1 MVNDLRTQSLRYWDI
16 FSRSRPPSAENKRL
30 SGLSCIPKPA
40 YWCAYVVL
48 VLVYQCHPYLDIVVL
63 LMMIDEKKN
72 AVEIKSRT
80 HLEMDEIEELLE
92 LARKTDERSWCIL
105 TLAFNHGLRVSE
117 CAGGASAIP
126 GKTRPAIPPLMLSD
140 IDMRHRT
147 IRVRR
152 LKGSLET
159 TQAFVE
165 HRGKPALSD
174 YACLKTY
181 LAVRTN
187 DGSDF
192 LFTGQKG
199 PLHRW
204 ALNRMF
210 VELLRKVSDARVVR
224 GLQPIPQGC
233 FRFHTLKHSV
243 ATIIANRV
251 QNIFTLKNHLGHA
264 SISSSMSYAHPD
276 SRATAAQ
283 VQHALSIAF
292 SGF

>member
-1 MVNDLRTQSLRYWDI
+1 
-16 FSRSRPPSAENKRL
+16 
-30 SGLSCIPKPA
+30 
-40 YWCAYVVL
+40 
-48 VLVYQCHPYLDIVVL
+48 
-63 LMMIDEKKN
+63 MMIDEKKR
-72 AVEIKSRT
+72 AVETKSRT

-92 LARKTDERSWCIL
+92 LARKTDARSWCIL

-117 CAGGASAIP
+117 CAGGAPAIP
-126 GKTRPAIPPLMLSD
+126 GKTRPAIPPLTLSD

-181 LAVRTN
+181 LMVRIN

-210 VELLRKVSDARVVR
+210 VELLKKISDARVAR
-224 GLQPIPQGC
+224 GLHPIPQGC

-276 SRATAAQ
+276 ARATAAQ
-283 VQHALSIAF
+283 VQRALSIAF

>member
-1 MVNDLRTQSLRYWDI
+1 MI
-16 FSRSRPPSAENKRL
+16 
-30 SGLSCIPKPA
+30 
-40 YWCAYVVL
+40 
-48 VLVYQCHPYLDIVVL
+48 
-63 LMMIDEKKN
+63 IDEKKQAAEVN
-72 AVEIKSRT
+72 SRV

-92 LARKTDERSWCIL
+92 VARKTDPRSWCIL

-117 CAGGASAIP
+117 CAGGAPAIP
-126 GKTRPAIPPLMLSD
+126 GKNRPAIPPLMLSD

-147 IRVRR
+147 VRVRR

-174 YACLKTY
+174 YACIKAY
-181 LAVRTN
+181 LAVRID

-192 LFTGQKG
+192 FFTGQKG

-210 VELLRKVSDARVVR
+210 VELLKQLSDSRVAH
-224 GLQPIPQGC
+224 GLQPIPKSC

-264 SISSSMSYAHPD
+264 SISSSMSYARSEPR
-276 SRATAAQ
+276 STAVQ
-283 VQHALSIAF
+283 VQHALLVAF

>member
-1 MVNDLRTQSLRYWDI
+1 MTTGERNQ
-16 FSRSRPPSAENKRL
+16 
-30 SGLSCIPKPA
+30 
-40 YWCAYVVL
+40 
-48 VLVYQCHPYLDIVVL
+48 
-63 LMMIDEKKN
+63 
-72 AVEIKSRT
+72 AVEVNSRT

-92 LARKTDERSWCIL
+92 LARKTDPRCWCIL

-117 CAGGASAIP
+117 CAGGAPAIP
-126 GKTRPAIPPLMLSD
+126 AKNRPPIPPLMLSD

-165 HRGKPALSD
+165 HRGRPALSD
-174 YACLKTY
+174 YACLKAY
-181 LAVRTN
+181 LAVRSD

-204 ALNRMF
+204 ALNRVF
-210 VELLRKVSDARVVR
+210 VELLKTVSDARVAR
-224 GLQPIPQGC
+224 GLKRIPQGC

-276 SRATAAQ
+276 PRSTAVQ
-283 VQHALSIAF
+283 VQHALSVAF

>member
-1 MVNDLRTQSLRYWDI
+1 
-16 FSRSRPPSAENKRL
+16 
-30 SGLSCIPKPA
+30 
-40 YWCAYVVL
+40 
-48 VLVYQCHPYLDIVVL
+48 
-63 LMMIDEKKN
+63 MILDEKKQ
-72 AVEIKSRT
+72 AVEVNSRV
-80 HLEMDEIEELLE
+80 HLEMDEVEELLE
-92 LARKTDERSWCIL
+92 LARKTEARSWCIL

-117 CAGGASAIP
+117 CAGGAPAIP
-126 GKTRPAIPPLMLSD
+126 RKNRPAIPPLMLSD
-140 IDMRHRT
+140 IDMKHRT

-174 YACLKTY
+174 YACLKAY
-181 LAVRTN
+181 LAVRID
-187 DGSDF
+187 DGSGL

-204 ALNRMF
+204 ALNRMY
-210 VELLRKVSDARVVR
+210 VELLNQVSDARVAR
-224 GLQPIPQGC
+224 GLKAIPENC

-251 QNIFTLKNHLGHA
+251 HNIFALKNHLGHA
-264 SISSSMSYAHPD
+264 SISSSMSYAHADP
-276 SRATAAQ
+276 RATAVQ
-283 VQHALSIAF
+283 VQQALSRAF

>member
-1 MVNDLRTQSLRYWDI
+1 MIILDQKKQAVAVN
-16 FSRSRPPSAENKRL
+16 SR
-30 SGLSCIPKPA
+30 
-40 YWCAYVVL
+40 V
-48 VLVYQCHPYLDIVVL
+48 
-63 LMMIDEKKN
+63 
-72 AVEIKSRT
+72 
-80 HLEMDEIEELLE
+80 HLEMDEVEELLE
-92 LARKTDERSWCIL
+92 LARKTDPRSWCIL

-117 CAGGASAIP
+117 CAGGAPAIP
-126 GKTRPAIPPLMLSD
+126 RKNRPAIPPLTVSD
-140 IDMRHRT
+140 VDMRHRT

-174 YACLKTY
+174 YACLKAY
-181 LAVRTN
+181 LAARTD
-187 DGSDF
+187 DGSGL

-199 PLHRW
+199 SLHRW

-210 VELLRKVSDARVVR
+210 VELLKQVSDARVAR
-224 GLQPIPQGC
+224 GFTAIPENC
-233 FRFHTLKHSV
+233 FRFHALKHSV

-264 SISSSMSYAHPD
+264 SIISSMTYSHPD
-276 SRATAAQ
+276 PWTTAAQ

>member
-1 MVNDLRTQSLRYWDI
+1 MI
-16 FSRSRPPSAENKRL
+16 F
-30 SGLSCIPKPA
+30 
-40 YWCAYVVL
+40 
-48 VLVYQCHPYLDIVVL
+48 
-63 LMMIDEKKN
+63 DEKKQAAEVN
-72 AVEIKSRT
+72 SRV
-80 HLEMDEIEELLE
+80 HLEMDEVEELLE
-92 LARKTDERSWCIL
+92 LARKTNARSWCIL

-117 CAGGASAIP
+117 CAGGAPAIP
-126 GKTRPAIPPLMLSD
+126 GKNRPAIPPLTLRD
-140 IDMRHRT
+140 IDMKHRT

-159 TQAFVE
+159 VQAFVE

-174 YACLKTY
+174 YACLKAY
-181 LAVRTN
+181 LAVRID
-187 DGSDF
+187 DGSDL

-204 ALNRMF
+204 ALNRMY
-210 VELLRKVSDARVVR
+210 VNLLKQVSDARVAQ
-224 GLQPIPQGC
+224 GLKAIPENS
-233 FRFHTLKHSV
+233 FRFHALKHSV

-276 SRATAAQ
+276 PRSTAAQ
-283 VQHALSIAF
+283 VQRALSNAF

>member
-1 MVNDLRTQSLRYWDI
+1 MITDERKHALEVN
-16 FSRSRPPSAENKRL
+16 
-30 SGLSCIPKPA
+30 
-40 YWCAYVVL
+40 
-48 VLVYQCHPYLDIVVL
+48 
-63 LMMIDEKKN
+63 
-72 AVEIKSRT
+72 SRT
-80 HLEMDEIEELLE
+80 HLEMDEILEQLE
-92 LARKTDERSWCIL
+92 LARKTDPRSWCIL

-117 CAGGASAIP
+117 CAGGAPAIP
-126 GKTRPAIPPLMLSD
+126 WKNRPAIPPLMLSD

-174 YACLKTY
+174 YSCLKTY
-181 LAVRTN
+181 LAIRID
-187 DGSDF
+187 DGSDL

-210 VELLRKVSDARVVR
+210 VELLKQVSDARVAR
-224 GLQPIPQGC
+224 GLQPIPKSC

-276 SRATAAQ
+276 PRSTAVQ
-283 VQHALSIAF
+283 VQHALSVAF

>member
-1 MVNDLRTQSLRYWDI
+1 M
-16 FSRSRPPSAENKRL
+16 F
-30 SGLSCIPKPA
+30 
-40 YWCAYVVL
+40 
-48 VLVYQCHPYLDIVVL
+48 
-63 LMMIDEKKN
+63 IDEKKQ
-72 AVEIKSRT
+72 AVEVNPRT
-80 HLEMDEIEELLE
+80 HLEMDEVLELLE
-92 LARKTDERSWCIL
+92 VARKTDPRSWCIL

-117 CAGGASAIP
+117 CAGGAPAIP
-126 GKTRPAIPPLMLSD
+126 SKNRPSIPPLMLSD

-147 IRVRR
+147 VRVRR

-159 TQAFVE
+159 TQSFVE

-174 YACLKTY
+174 YACLKAY
-181 LAVRTN
+181 LAVRVD

-192 LFTGQKG
+192 LFTGKKG

-210 VELLRKVSDARVVR
+210 VELLEMISNARVAR
-224 GLQPIPQGC
+224 GLNPIPRGC

>member
-1 MVNDLRTQSLRYWDI
+1 MIRIDLAAFNASQN
-16 FSRSRPPSAENKRL
+16 PPTGGAH
-30 SGLSCIPKPA
+30 
-40 YWCAYVVL
+40 VVL
-48 VLVYQCHPYLDIVVL
+48 VRVYQCHPYLDTVEL
-63 LMMIDEKKN
+63 LMMIDEKKR
-72 AVEIKSRT
+72 AVETKSRT

-117 CAGGASAIP
+117 CAGGAPAIP
-126 GKTRPAIPPLMLSD
+126 GKTRPAIPPLTLSD

-181 LAVRTN
+181 LMVRIN

-210 VELLRKVSDARVVR
+210 VELLKKISDARVAR
-224 GLQPIPQGC
+224 GLHPIPQGC

-276 SRATAAQ
+276 ARATAAQ
-283 VQHALSIAF
+283 VQRALSIAF

>member
-1 MVNDLRTQSLRYWDI
+1 MRRRSLAI
-16 FSRSRPPSAENKRL
+16 L
-30 SGLSCIPKPA
+30 S
-40 YWCAYVVL
+40 
-48 VLVYQCHPYLDIVVL
+48 
-63 LMMIDEKKN
+63 KN
-72 AVEIKSRT
+72 
-80 HLEMDEIEELLE
+80 
-92 LARKTDERSWCIL
+92 
-105 TLAFNHGLRVSE
+105 
-117 CAGGASAIP
+117 
-126 GKTRPAIPPLMLSD
+126 RPAIPPLMLSD

-174 YACLKTY
+174 YACLKAY
-181 LAVRTN
+181 IAVRI
-187 DGSDF
+187 DDRSEF

-210 VELLRKVSDARVVR
+210 VELLKKISDARVAR
-224 GLQPIPQGC
+224 GLHPIPQGC

>member
-1 MVNDLRTQSLRYWDI
+1 MTTGQRNQ
-16 FSRSRPPSAENKRL
+16 
-30 SGLSCIPKPA
+30 
-40 YWCAYVVL
+40 
-48 VLVYQCHPYLDIVVL
+48 
-63 LMMIDEKKN
+63 
-72 AVEIKSRT
+72 AVEVNSRT

-92 LARKTDERSWCIL
+92 LARKTDPRSWCIL

-117 CAGGASAIP
+117 CAGGAPAIP
-126 GKTRPAIPPLMLSD
+126 SKNRPAIPPLMLAD

-147 IRVRR
+147 VRVRR

-174 YACLKTY
+174 YACLKAY
-181 LAVRTN
+181 LAVRIS
-187 DGSDF
+187 DGSDL

-204 ALNRMF
+204 ALNRIF
-210 VELLRKVSDARVVR
+210 VELLKNVSDARVAR
-224 GLQPIPQGC
+224 GLKRIPQGC
-233 FRFHTLKHSV
+233 FRFHALKHSV

-251 QNIFTLKNHLGHA
+251 PNIFTLKNHLGHA
-264 SISSSMSYAHPD
+264 SISSSMTYAHPD
-276 SRATAAQ
+276 PRSTAVQ
-283 VQHALSIAF
+283 VQHALSNAF

>member
-1 MVNDLRTQSLRYWDI
+1 MIILDQKKQAVAVN
-16 FSRSRPPSAENKRL
+16 SR
-30 SGLSCIPKPA
+30 
-40 YWCAYVVL
+40 V
-48 VLVYQCHPYLDIVVL
+48 
-63 LMMIDEKKN
+63 
-72 AVEIKSRT
+72 
-80 HLEMDEIEELLE
+80 HLEMDEVEELLE
-92 LARKTDERSWCIL
+92 LARKTDPRSWCIL

-117 CAGGASAIP
+117 CAGGAPAIP
-126 GKTRPAIPPLMLSD
+126 GKNRAAIPPLTLSD
-140 IDMRHRT
+140 IDMKHRT

-152 LKGSLET
+152 LKGSLQT

-165 HRGKPALSD
+165 QRGKPALSD
-174 YACLKTY
+174 YACLKAY
-181 LAVRTN
+181 LAVRIN
-187 DGSDF
+187 DGSNF

-210 VELLRKVSDARVVR
+210 VDLLKKVSDARVAH
-224 GLQPIPQGC
+224 GLNPIPQGC